1 MGYHAPPLVT
11 LSVIAAILGGSI
23 GLSLLFPG
31 RGGAQPGT
39 HGKNET
45 TQD

>member
-1 MGYHAPPLVT
+1 LVT

-31 RGGAQPGT
+31 RAQVTGAGAES
-39 HGKNET
+39 KNEP